1 MCTNFANAERGLRG
15 EIVEFF
21 HVRNIGMIHRDDAYD
36 VTFDQESIVVGSYRE
51 LSLGLKATYGSFF
64 ATGAKVPTAINVMPA
79 LGQTGKTEDRKN
91 VRSARVGEFGAV

>member
-1 MCTNFANAERGLRG
+1 MRG
-15 EIVEFF
+15 EIVELF
-21 HVRNIGMIHRDDAYD
+21 HVRNIGMIHRDDGYD
-36 VTFDQESIVVGSYRE
+36 VTFDQGSIVVGSYRE

-79 LGQTGKTEDRKN
+79 LGQTGETEDREN